1 MKFFGI
7 ATALFGAL
15 VTVTS
20 GAPTTAFM
28 ADDPDTTKFYIT
40 APLENN
46 VYSAGG
52 VVTTE
57 WNNGVPGPF
66 KLELLKGS
74 NAASMQNTGIPFK
87 NTEGSTG
94 SYKWQVPSDV
104 PAGTYAFHYV
114 FNGGESYSPQF
125 KITSGSASS
134 GSNNQAQQHTG
145 GSAPIRGTS
154 DNATTG
160 SIVRPNTGA
169 SNSTP
174 PNTTT
179 NTRAQSPPQSAS
191 GANNGSAPSA
201 NNGSAPSANNGSAS
215 GATNGSASGAA
226 NGSASR
232 SALSGTAALQ
242 PQN

>member
-20 GAPTTAFM
+20 AAPAFM

-57 WNNGVPGPF
+57 WINGVPGPF

-74 NAASMQNTGIPFK
+74 NAASMQNTGVPFK

-134 GSNNQAQQHTG
+134 SNQAQQHTE
-145 GSAPIRGTS
+145 SAPTRVTS

-160 SIVRPNTGA
+160 LGVRPNSGA
-169 SNSTP
+169 STSTP
-174 PNTTT
+174 PNSTT
-179 NTRAQSPPQSAS
+179 NTRAQTPPQSAS
-191 GANNGSAPSA
+191 GATTG
-201 NNGSAPSANNGSAS
+201 
-215 GATNGSASGAA
+215 
-226 NGSASR
+226 SR
-232 SALSGTAALQ
+232 SSSALPGTANRVPQQQASQQRQ
-242 PQN
+242 PAQNEVSAMN

>member
-20 GAPTTAFM
+20 AAPAAFM
-28 ADDPDTTKFYIT
+28 SDDPDTTKFYIT

-52 VVTTE
+52 VVATE

-87 NTEGSTG
+87 NAEGSTG

-125 KITSGSASS
+125 KITSGSAS
-134 GSNNQAQQHTG
+134 GSNQAQQHTE
-145 GSAPIRGTS
+145 SAPTRGTS
-154 DNATTG
+154 DNVTNG
-160 SIVRPNTGA
+160 SSVRPNTGA
-169 SNSTP
+169 STSTP
-174 PNTTT
+174 PNTAN
-179 NTRAQSPPQSAS
+179 NTGAQS
-191 GANNGSAPSA
+191 APK
-201 NNGSAPSANNGSAS
+201 SAS
-215 GATNGSASGAA
+215 GATTGS
-226 NGSASR
+226 GSS
-232 SALSGTAALQ
+232 SALPGTANHVPQQQASQQRQ
-242 PQN
+242 PAQSDVKAIN